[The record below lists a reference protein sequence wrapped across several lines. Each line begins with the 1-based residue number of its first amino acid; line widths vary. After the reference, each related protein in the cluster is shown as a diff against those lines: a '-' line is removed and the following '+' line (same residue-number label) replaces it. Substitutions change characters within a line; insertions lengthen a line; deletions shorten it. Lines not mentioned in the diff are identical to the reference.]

1 MSLFIADKD
10 NPNPKLGDTLRI
22 RLRNLKDGDG
32 KPYDLS
38 TATKIYATIKDS
50 LADAD
55 VDAAAQIDSVN
66 ESNQFIL
73 TYASTGN
80 IDVIYSPTNT
90 AALTA
95 GVLYYIDVKAI
106 WTTGDIVSIVRDTI
120 IFDEPVTKS
129 SS

>member
-1 MSLFIADKD
+1 MSLFIIDKD
-10 NPNPKLGDTLRI
+10 TPNPKIGDTLHL
-22 RLRNLKDGDG
+22 RLRDLKDGDG
-32 KPYDLS
+32 KAYDLS
-38 TATKIYATIKDS
+38 SASKVYATIKDS

-66 ESNQFIL
+66 EPTQFIL

-106 WTTGDIVSIVRDTI
+106 WTTGEIVSIVRDTI

>member
-1 MSLFIADKD
+1 VSLFIIDKD
-10 NPNPKLGDTLRI
+10 TPNPKIGDTLHL
-22 RLRNLKDGDG
+22 RLRDLKNGDG
-32 KPYDLS
+32 KAYDLS
-38 TATKIYATIKDS
+38 SATKIYATIKDS

>member
-1 MSLFIADKD
+1 VSLFIIDKD
-10 NPNPKLGDTLRI
+10 TPNPKIGDTLHL
-22 RLRNLKDGDG
+22 RLRDLKDGDG
-32 KPYDLS
+32 KAYDLS
-38 TATKIYATIKDS
+38 SASKVYSTIKDS
-50 LADAD
+50 LSDAD
-55 VDAAAQIDSVN
+55 GDAAVQIDSLS
-66 ESNQFIL
+66 EPTQFIL
-73 TYASTGN
+73 AYASTGN

>member
-1 MSLFIADKD
+1 MSLFIIDKD
-10 NPNPKLGDTLRI
+10 TPNPKIGDTLHL
-22 RLRNLKDGDG
+22 RLRDLKNGDG
-32 KPYDLS
+32 KAYDLS
-38 TATKIYATIKDS
+38 SATKIYATIKDS

>member
-1 MSLFIADKD
+1 MSLFIIDKD
-10 NPNPKLGDTLRI
+10 NPNPKIGDTLHL
-22 RLRNLKDGDG
+22 RLRDLKNGDG
-32 KPYDLS
+32 KAYDLS
-38 TATKIYATIKDS
+38 SATKIYATIKDS

-55 VDAAAQIDSVN
+55 VDAAAQIDSVS
-66 ESNQFIL
+66 EPTQFIL

>member
-1 MSLFIADKD
+1 VS
-10 NPNPKLGDTLRI
+10 
-22 RLRNLKDGDG
+22 
-32 KPYDLS
+32 
-38 TATKIYATIKDS
+38 
-50 LADAD
+50 
-55 VDAAAQIDSVN
+55 

>member
-1 MSLFIADKD
+1 MSLFIIDKD
-10 NPNPKLGDTLRI
+10 TPNPKIGDTLHL
-22 RLRNLKDGDG
+22 RLRDLKDGDG

-66 ESNQFIL
+66 EPTQFIL

-95 GVLYYIDVKAI
+95 GVLYYIDVKTI

>member
-1 MSLFIADKD
+1 VSLFIIDKD
-10 NPNPKLGDTLRI
+10 TPNPKIGDTLHL
-22 RLRNLKDGDG
+22 RLRDLKDGDG
-32 KPYDLS
+32 KAYDLS
-38 TATKIYATIKDS
+38 SASKVYATIKDS

-66 ESNQFIL
+66 EPTQFIL

-106 WTTGDIVSIVRDTI
+106 WTTGEIVSIVRDTI

>member
-1 MSLFIADKD
+1 VSLFIIDKD
-10 NPNPKLGDTLRI
+10 NPNPKIGDTLHL
-22 RLRNLKDGDG
+22 RLRDLKNGDG
-32 KPYDLS
+32 KAYDLS
-38 TATKIYATIKDS
+38 SATKIYATIKDS

-55 VDAAAQIDSVN
+55 VDAAAQIDSVS
-66 ESNQFIL
+66 EPTQFIL

>member
-1 MSLFIADKD
+1 VSLFIIDKD
-10 NPNPKLGDTLRI
+10 TPNPKIGDTLHL
-22 RLRNLKDGDG
+22 RLRDLKDGDG

-73 TYASTGN
+73 TYGSTGN
-80 IDVIYSPTNT
+80 MDAIFSPSDTSG
-90 AALTA
+90 LTA
-95 GVLYYIDVKAI
+95 GTLYYIDVRAI
-106 WTTGDIVSIVRDTI
+106 WNTGEVVSIVRDTI